1 MCIPSTRKTHF
12 LPLTNRMET
21 KYSSDHIAAAIS
33 LQTYTYVY
41 ASMAMLWTYDYVRS
55 LQEEWTFLLQSRWT
69 KVKGLY
75 VATRFV
81 PFLLLTMHLYTNFIP
96 NENPDKCKILINV
109 CSVLSQ
115 MSGTCS
121 KCISPPFRHAY
132 ISKPINPGV
141 FVLRTCALWKYNRF
155 VLIVILT
162 FSLASMIAI
171 ASTGYVSTVT
181 VSYKTSTIPGIT
193 GCYTSYNLFVPFLLL
208 FIIELGL
215 MSLTL
220 THAIQSWW
228 MASGRLYIVLVK
240 NNIFYYTCA
249 LCSQD
254 MYISSLI
261 FPCSSTMIL
270 VSEVLSGVNV
280 IASRYLHYQY
290 HAMFQ
295 DYQFII
301 LAILT
306 LRMHLHLWQVDQQV
320 HNMDA
325 LVCISL
331 SDV

>member
-1 MCIPSTRKTHF
+1 MRIPSTRKTHF

-81 PFLLLTMHLYTNFIP
+81 PFLLLTVHLYTDFIP

-121 KCISPPFRHAY
+121 ECISPPFRHTY
-132 ISKPINPGV
+132 ISKPIHPGV

-228 MASGRLYIVLVK
+228 MASGRLYTVLVK

-249 LCSQD
+249 L
-254 MYISSLI
+254 
-261 FPCSSTMIL
+261 F
-270 VSEVLSGVNV
+270 LSGVNV

-306 LRMHLHLWQVDQQV
+306 LRMHLHLWQVDQQI

-325 LVCISL
+325 LWTLYMAKTVVIAL
-331 SDV
+331 NIV

>member
-1 MCIPSTRKTHF
+1 MRIPSTRKTHF

-121 KCISPPFRHAY
+121 EC
-132 ISKPINPGV
+132 V

-249 LCSQD
+249 L
-254 MYISSLI
+254 
-261 FPCSSTMIL
+261 F
-270 VSEVLSGVNV
+270 LSGVNV

>member
-1 MCIPSTRKTHF
+1 
-12 LPLTNRMET
+12 
-21 KYSSDHIAAAIS
+21 
-33 LQTYTYVY
+33 
-41 ASMAMLWTYDYVRS
+41 
-55 LQEEWTFLLQSRWT
+55 
-69 KVKGLY
+69 
-75 VATRFV
+75 
-81 PFLLLTMHLYTNFIP
+81 
-96 NENPDKCKILINV
+96 
-109 CSVLSQ
+109 
-115 MSGTCS
+115 
-121 KCISPPFRHAY
+121 
-132 ISKPINPGV
+132 V

-171 ASTGYVSTVT
+171 ASTGYHSHSLSIFTD
-181 VSYKTSTIPGIT
+181 KTSTIPGIT

-228 MASGRLYIVLVK
+228 MASGL
-240 NNIFYYTCA
+240 
-249 LCSQD
+249 
-254 MYISSLI
+254 
-261 FPCSSTMIL
+261 
-270 VSEVLSGVNV
+270 
-280 IASRYLHYQY
+280 
-290 HAMFQ
+290 
-295 DYQFII
+295 YQFII